1 MKRTVD
7 CFCLFVLALFVPAL
21 AFAQAQPAAQ
31 STAQKPAAASPAA
44 KPKPAATAATSSP
57 LLHPETLKA
66 KAPEVFE
73 AKFVTTKGDFVVQ
86 VTRAWAPNGA
96 DRFYNLVK
104 RHYYDGNA
112 LFRVVTGFVVQFGL
126 GPNPAINK
134 AWMNASIKD
143 DAVTQSNTVGYVT
156 YAAGGANTRTTQVFI
171 NLGNNARLD
180 SYPDHFAPFG
190 IVTSGMDVIK
200 QFYAGYA
207 DDPTGHQ
214 GEITNEGKVYLEK
227 HFPKLDVI
235 KSATI
240 ISPAPAPAAPAK
252 KPAASAAK
260 PAAPS
265 GAAAKP

>member
-21 AFAQAQPAAQ
+21 VFGQAQPAAK
-31 STAQKPAAASPAA
+31 STAQKPATTSSAA
-44 KPKPAATAATSSP
+44 KPKTTTAATSSP

-66 KAPEVFE
+66 KAPEVYE
-73 AKFVTTKGDFVVQ
+73 AKFVTTKGDFVVK

-96 DRFYNLVK
+96 DRFYGLVK
-104 RHYYDGNA
+104 HHYYDGNA

-134 AWMNASIKD
+134 AWINASIKD
-143 DAVTQSNTVGYVT
+143 DPVTQSNTVGYIT
-156 YAAGGANTRTTQVFI
+156 YAAGGANTRTTQVFV

-207 DDPTGHQ
+207 DDPTGRQ
-214 GEITNEGKVYLEK
+214 GEITNEGKAYLEK

-235 KSATI
+235 KVATI
-240 ISPAPAPAAPAK
+240 ISPAPATPAK
-252 KPAASAAK
+252 KPAAPAAK
-260 PAAPS
+260 PTAPS